1 VIPAEFDYTAPGSL
15 DEAVRAL
22 AEAPD
27 AKVLAGGM
35 SLIPAMKHRLAQPG
49 RLVDLGRVAELE
61 GLSEKR
67 GKVKIG
73 ARTLHGA
80 FLHGEGAEELADY
93 PVLAEAAAVIG
104 DPQVRNRGTFGGS
117 LVHADPAA
125 DWPALFLAL
134 DGEAQLVGPKGKRK
148 VKAAEF
154 FVGML
159 TSALARDEVLA
170 EVELRFERK
179 RAGAAYAKVRQPAS
193 GFAVVGVA
201 AQVVLDRKGRIDEAA
216 VGVTGVNPVPF
227 RAAGLEQR
235 LRGQEP
241 GAEALAEACREV
253 EEADP
258 MEDPYASAPYRRHLL
273 SVMARR
279 AVAAACERAAS

>member
-1 VIPAEFDYTAPGSL
+1 
-15 DEAVRAL
+15 
-22 AEAPD
+22 
-27 AKVLAGGM
+27 
-35 SLIPAMKHRLAQPG
+35 
-49 RLVDLGRVAELE
+49 
-61 GLSEKR
+61 
-67 GKVKIG
+67 
-73 ARTLHGA
+73 
-80 FLHGEGAEELADY
+80 
-93 PVLAEAAAVIG
+93 
-104 DPQVRNRGTFGGS
+104 
-117 LVHADPAA
+117 
-125 DWPALFLAL
+125 
-134 DGEAQLVGPKGKRK
+134 
-148 VKAAEF
+148 
-154 FVGML
+154 
-159 TSALARDEVLA
+159 
-170 EVELRFERK
+170 VELRFERK